1 MSQMA
6 SQIPIARKYCCNW
19 NSGKCLGCMFKR
31 QGGKLIM
38 KIDKKYANKPCAVDD
53 GCQYFEQIVMKGT
66 VCM

>member
-1 MSQMA
+1 
-6 SQIPIARKYCCNW
+6 
-19 NSGKCLGCMFKR
+19 MFKR